1 MADDFITGDDYD
13 PYDPAD
19 ESRSRNAFAKRV
31 AVAQDVIVDVLRRRQ
46 EAYMRLFAGN
56 PTGDDARIVME
67 DLSRFCRGKETA
79 FDIEERVHVLLTGR
93 QEVWFRIMDHLRL
106 SYDALV
112 EKYTTPPKG

>member
-1 MADDFITGDDYD
+1 MADDFISGDDYD

-19 ESRSRNAFAKRV
+19 ETRSRNVFAKRV
-31 AVAQDVIVDVLRRRQ
+31 SIEQDALVDLLRRRQ
-46 EAYMRLFAGN
+46 EAYTRLFSGTPAGN
-56 PTGDDARIVME
+56 DAQIVME

-112 EKYTTPPKG
+112 EKYTAKG

>member
-1 MADDFITGDDYD
+1 MAEDFVSGDDYD

-19 ESRSRNAFAKRV
+19 ENRSRNAFAKRV
-31 AVAQDVIVDVLRRRQ
+31 VMAQEVVVDQLRRRQ
-46 EAYMRLFAGN
+46 EAYSRLFSGTPAGN
-56 PTGDDARIVME
+56 DAHIVME

-112 EKYTTPPKG
+112 EKYTANKG

>member
-1 MADDFITGDDYD
+1 
-13 PYDPAD
+13 
-19 ESRSRNAFAKRV
+19 
-31 AVAQDVIVDVLRRRQ
+31 
-46 EAYMRLFAGN
+46 
-56 PTGDDARIVME
+56 ME

-112 EKYTTPPKG
+112 EKYTANKG